1 MEEWFKLS
9 ENDRREA
16 IIQTSIDKG
25 LPAAAIEKDWWVVAV
40 LRAIYSTK
48 YAEQLVFKGGTSL
61 SKAWGLIER
70 FSEDIDLAMDRSFFG
85 FKGTLNRTQVSNLRK
100 ASCKFASEVFPAEL
114 AKTLDVQ
121 NVKDFSIH
129 IGTFEDSDTDPIAI
143 EIRYESLVERI
154 EYLEPRILVEI
165 SSRSLRDPFENRDI
179 ISFIGEKYKGQ
190 PFADKSIAVPTVLPS
205 RTFLEKL
212 FLLHEEF
219 QKPKKNKPI
228 LSKRMTRHLYDIS
241 KLMDTEFGEAAL
253 KDKKLYSDIVEHR
266 SILTRISWMDY
277 STHAPKT
284 LDFIPPSGGVM
295 KEWESDYKDM
305 QESMF
310 YGETE
315 SFEELMNN
323 LRALR
328 DEVNKIEWS

>member
-1 MEEWFKLS
+1 MKEWFSLS
-9 ENDRREA
+9 ESDRKEA

-25 LPAAAIEKDWWVVAV
+25 LPAAAIEKDWWVVTV
-40 LRAIYSTK
+40 LRAIFATK
-48 YAEQLVFKGGTSL
+48 YAEHLVFKGGTSL

-70 FSEDIDLAMDRSFFG
+70 FSEDIDLAMDRSFFDFG
-85 FKGTLNRTQVSNLRK
+85 GALNRTKVSHLRK
-100 ASCKFASEVFPAEL
+100 ASCKFASEVFPDEL
-114 AKTLDVQ
+114 SKTLKAQ
-121 NVKDFSIH
+121 GVKDFSIH
-129 IGTFEDSDTDPIAI
+129 IGAFEDSDTDPIAI
-143 EIRYESLVERI
+143 EIRYDSLVERM

-179 ISFIGEKYKGQ
+179 VSFIGEKYKGQ
-190 PFADKSIAVPTVLPS
+190 PFADKPIKVPTVLPT

-219 QKPKKNKPI
+219 QKPKTRPI

-266 SILTRISWMDY
+266 SVLTRISWMDY
-277 STHAPKT
+277 STHAKKT
-284 LDFIPPSGGVM
+284 LDFIPPDRVM
-295 KEWESDYKDM
+295 KEWEKDYEDM
-305 QESMF
+305 DESMF
-310 YGETE
+310 YGKTE
-315 SFEELMNN
+315 PFEELINK

-328 DEVNKIEWS
+328 ERINKT